1 MTLEKGEKLDNVEER
16 EGKLFLE
23 DILGYLVLSLKEV
36 GNLLHFQ
43 VFKGIL
49 KYPDGLCNFNSL

>member
-36 GNLLHFQ
+36 GNLLHF
-43 VFKGIL
+43 
-49 KYPDGLCNFNSL
+49 